1 MRKTFRFWLV
11 YAIAWLPF
19 VASYLILLV
28 IHLGQPL
35 IESIKP
41 TIITSVPPALLGI
54 GVVAI
59 CDRFRWR
66 PKRRVGFFATHL
78 SLAVLYF
85 VLWMGSVQT
94 LSALDRKIAH
104 AIPSDSGL
112 SDSPFEVSF
121 VTGFLIYVAI
131 AGAVYAM
138 QTVEKLRV
146 EQARVAELENLSTR
160 VHEEATSTDG
170 RSDQWLN
177 RLFVKNGRSEIVPV
191 RVADIVRFVG
201 ADDYVEVFANS
212 AAFLVK
218 LTLTELEKRLDPEHF
233 RRIHRSAIVNLDHLV
248 SCREVDRRLVL
259 KLSDGAEVTA
269 SHSGSQSLR
278 ELIV

>member
-1 MRKTFRFWLV
+1 MRQTFRFWLL

-28 IHLGQPL
+28 VHLGQPL

-41 TIITSVPPALLGI
+41 TIIASVPPALLGI

-66 PKRRVGFFATHL
+66 PQRRVGFFATHL

-85 VLWMGSVQT
+85 IFWMSSVQT

-104 AIPSDSGL
+104 AVPSDSGL
-112 SDSPFEVSF
+112 SDSSFEVSF
-121 VTGFLIYVAI
+121 MTGLLVYVAI

-138 QTVEKLRV
+138 QTGEKLRV
-146 EQARVAELENLSTR
+146 EQARVAELENLSALAD
-160 VHEEATSTDG
+160 EEAALANG
-170 RSDQWLN
+170 HSDQWLN
-177 RLFVKNGRSEIVPV
+177 RLFVKNGRGEIVPV
-191 RVADIVRFVG
+191 RVAEIVRFVG
-201 ADDYVEVFANS
+201 ADDYVEIFAKS

>member
-1 MRKTFRFWLV
+1 MRQTFRFWLV

-35 IESIKP
+35 VEAIKP
-41 TIITSVPPALLGI
+41 TIITSVPPALLGV

-66 PKRRVGFFATHL
+66 PQRRVGFFATHL
-78 SLAVLYF
+78 CLAVLYF
-85 VLWMGSVQT
+85 FLWMSSVQAF
-94 LSALDRKIAH
+94 SVLDRKIAG
-104 AIPSDSGL
+104 APLNNSGL
-112 SDSPFEVSF
+112 SDSSFEVSF

-146 EQARVAELENLSTR
+146 EEGRVAELENLSTR
-160 VHEEATSTDG
+160 VDEEAASTNG
-170 RSDQWLN
+170 YSDQWLN
-177 RLFVKNGRSEIVPV
+177 RLFVKNGRGEIVPV
-191 RVADIVRFVG
+191 RVADIVRFIG
-201 ADDYVEVFANS
+201 ADDYVEIFANS
-212 AAFLVK
+212 AAFLAR

>member
-1 MRKTFRFWLV
+1 MRQTFRFWLV

-28 IHLGQPL
+28 IHLGRPL

-41 TIITSVPPALLGI
+41 TIITSVPPVLLGI

-66 PKRRVGFFATHL
+66 PQRRVGFFATHL

-85 VLWMGSVQT
+85 VLWMSSVQT

-104 AIPSDSGL
+104 PLPSDSGL

-177 RLFVKNGRSEIVPV
+177 RLFVKSGRSEIVPV
-191 RVADIVRFVG
+191 RVSDIVRFVG

-212 AAFLVK
+212 TAFLVK
-218 LTLTELEKRLDPEHF
+218 LTLTELEKRLDPKHF